1 MKPLSIC
8 QQYLLCILNE
18 KGVIKGYTAEKRVC
32 LLAACVLEMRLD
44 GCIKVEQKQIRV
56 VKPLPERLSYFKPL
70 YDFLYEKSPI
80 KIIKMLDAYNISL
93 TDKKFQELFCSLGDS
108 LCEKEAA
115 ERCKAGLLSKKGY
128 RPDREAVDTI
138 IEKMKKEFNGKGK
151 LRDNSAALLTLLDR
165 SHHLGEYVE
174 KEEQKRMLDYL
185 NTASEAVNGQTLR
198 QQIVYIQQV
207 LSTLSLTSAVPKK

>member
-1 MKPLSIC
+1 MIFCMKKAQS
-8 QQYLLCILNE
+8 
-18 KGVIKGYTAEKRVC
+18 
-32 LLAACVLEMRLD
+32 
-44 GCIKVEQKQIRV
+44 
-56 VKPLPERLSYFKPL
+56 
-70 YDFLYEKSPI
+70 KSS
-80 KIIKMLDAYNISL
+80 KLDAYNISL

-108 LCEKEAA
+108 LCEKEVA

-151 LRDNSAALLTLLDR
+151 LSDNSAALLTLLDR

>member
-93 TDKKFQELFCSLGDS
+93 TEKKISGAF
-108 LCEKEAA
+108 
-115 ERCKAGLLSKKGY
+115 
-128 RPDREAVDTI
+128 
-138 IEKMKKEFNGKGK
+138 
-151 LRDNSAALLTLLDR
+151 LLT
-165 SHHLGEYVE
+165 G
-174 KEEQKRMLDYL
+174 
-185 NTASEAVNGQTLR
+185 
-198 QQIVYIQQV
+198 
-207 LSTLSLTSAVPKK
+207 